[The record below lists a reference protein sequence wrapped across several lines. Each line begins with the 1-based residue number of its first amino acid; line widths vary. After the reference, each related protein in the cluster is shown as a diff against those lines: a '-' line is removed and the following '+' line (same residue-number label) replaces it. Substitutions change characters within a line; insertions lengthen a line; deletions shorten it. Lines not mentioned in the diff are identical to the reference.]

1 MEKQTMKSPSISLSD
16 ILNDVPFIIY
26 SPSLNLTQKDIY
38 KIYKD
43 SDNFSK
49 ALEDYEISKEKYK
62 IIIEDEDEDNDLK
75 IINFYKKDKLIES
88 QNKIL
93 KTPYE
98 IRFENINEIEEKIMY
113 IFKEEAYT
121 RLTFYLDEE
130 IDKYESIIE
139 SDKKK
144 YLLVKHRSFEISK
157 EIFKITLEKNNNLE
171 VLEDFQKKTIKLD
184 LKFLSSNYDTIFT
197 KTQKDEFI
205 FMLNEERINF
215 FNKLNDFIN
224 SKKLFYYITGSDGI
238 GKSLSLLYY
247 SSLRK
252 NKFLY
257 LNIKSYYNEAN
268 DFKFRNLF
276 YNDIQKLFLFQYPQE
291 SDEKINFSYYSY
303 IKSLEKNVKIENQNN
318 NDNIGKI
325 FKYILCFLKVYPI
338 YNYTIILDQYKS
350 DISDPNNAG
359 LNSIIEFIIKH
370 KDKCKIKLIISS
382 SVDNTSNKYVLLSNL
397 SKIYLNSN
405 QTDLYS
411 LLIDESLDNINIY
424 NNENISS
431 KTEEFS
437 EKDDVLDNKDDCI
450 FCENIFKGEK
460 AKREKD
466 LLNKKNCDYF
476 ISNSSSLIDKYHE
489 YTIKDYYFALANGKE
504 IFEKDFKE
512 NELIMVKMFSYN
524 LKYINKY
531 IDLKNNTKKNSG
543 ESDNDF
549 IKRVIQLFYEQVWE
563 KMKSKIKAF
572 YEELYKTNN
581 KDKQYSNYV
590 HMEFQSLC
598 KLRNFIFYE
607 KKFLITDLA
616 QQLLLFPMK
625 YLQIIINDYDKP
637 YFPLDTVHSN
647 YSFKL
652 EYNNDFTRIM
662 INRII
667 NELYKDITNITINS
681 FKGSAEGT
689 YLEIKI
695 DDLFRKKC
703 AFDLNDI
710 ESRYL
715 FSLVTNT
722 KNSEK
727 TVRKHRQE
735 EVKLLFFGDSN
746 YTNIL
751 IDDID
756 IDTINKIKKDHYILK
771 GNYYY
776 FSQVSLT
783 GKAFDMCVIVKEK
796 DNNYKLYLFQVS
808 KNKTVELGTY
818 MYYLLQAD
826 DVAKNLEK
834 LYGINITERHLI
846 FILPRFNYDNNF
858 LELLKKNNFYYIFF
872 DTYSNEF
879 YINESEKMNHFNF
892 PGSLLNIV
900 GLTDYKKINYNFIT
914 WENSMKAYINKKR
927 SNSKS
932 LYHIYINNFYSSNSD
947 HQIKL
952 DLKKINS
959 LLLEKVIC
967 VTKSIL
973 KFIGNCDINNIEEVQ
988 KIYNMIFIFKRN
1000 NNIYIYYKEE
1010 IYSLKKGKSSKYII
1024 QKINEDEKK
1033 NIFTEEQLDE
1043 NLLKKI
1049 PSKKKNLI
1057 KIELSD
1063 LFDKKNIKYNDK
1075 CFCYLVITKEKLT
1088 EFYNWWC

>member
-1 MEKQTMKSPSISLSD
+1 MEKKIIKSSSISLSN
-16 ILNDVPFIIY
+16 ILNHVHFIIY
-26 SPSLNLTQKDIY
+26 SPFLKLTQKDIY
-38 KIYKD
+38 SIYSESK
-43 SDNFSK
+43 SFSK
-49 ALEDYEISKEKYK
+49 ALENYKISNEKYK
-62 IIIEDEDEDNDLK
+62 IIFEDEDNDHK
-75 IINFYKKDKLIES
+75 KINFYKEDKLIES
-88 QNKIL
+88 QNNIL

-98 IRFENINEIEEKIMY
+98 IRFENINEIEEKIMH

-121 RLTFYLDEE
+121 RLTFYLDGEK
-130 IDKYESIIE
+130 DKYESIIE

-144 YLLVKHRSFEISK
+144 HLLVKKRSFEISK
-157 EIFKITLEKNNNLE
+157 EIFEITLEKNKNLKE
-171 VLEDFQKKTIKLD
+171 LEDFQQKTIKLD
-184 LKFLSSNYDTIFT
+184 LKYLSSNYDSIFT
-197 KTQKDEFI
+197 KSQKDEFI

-215 FNKLNDFIN
+215 FNKINEFIN
-224 SKKLFYYITGSDGI
+224 SNKLFYYITGSDGI
-238 GKSLSLLYY
+238 GKSISLLYY

-257 LNIKSYYNEAN
+257 LNIKSYNNEEN

-276 YNDIQKLFLFQYPQE
+276 YNDIQKLFLFQYPEQSIE
-291 SDEKINFSYYSY
+291 QINFSYLSY
-303 IKSLEKNVKIENQNN
+303 INSLEDNVKIEKQNN
-318 NDNIGKI
+318 KDNIGKI
-325 FKYILCFLKVYPI
+325 FIYILCFLKVYPI

-359 LNSIIEFIIKH
+359 LNSIIQFIINF
-370 KDKCKIKLIISS
+370 KDKCKLKLIISS
-382 SVDNTSNKYVLLSNL
+382 SVDNTSNKYVLLNNL

-405 QTDLYS
+405 QTDLSS
-411 LLIDESLDNINIY
+411 LLVDESLDNINIY

-437 EKDDVLDNKDDCI
+437 EKDDVLDNKDDCL
-450 FCENIFKGEK
+450 FCENIFKEEK
-460 AKREKD
+460 AKREKN
-466 LLNKKNCDYF
+466 LLNKKKGDYF
-476 ISNSSSLIDKYHE
+476 ISNSSCLIDKYHE

-504 IFEKDFKE
+504 IFKKKFLED
-512 NELIMVKMFSYN
+512 ELIMAKMFNYN

-531 IDLKNNTKKNSG
+531 FDLKKETKKNSG
-543 ESDNDF
+543 EGDNDF
-549 IKRVIQLFYEQVWE
+549 IKRVIHLFYQLISD
-563 KMKSKIKAF
+563 KMNSKIAVF
-572 YEELYKTNN
+572 YEELFKTNN

-637 YFPLDTVHSN
+637 YFPLDTVQSN

-652 EYNNDFTRIM
+652 EYNSDFTRII

-667 NELYKDITNITINS
+667 NELYKNITNVSINS

-689 YLEIKI
+689 YLELKI

-703 AFDLNDI
+703 AFDLNNI

-715 FSLVTNT
+715 FSLVANTNY
-722 KNSEK
+722 SEK
-727 TVRKHRQE
+727 TVQKHRQE
-735 EVKLLFFGDSN
+735 EVKLLFFGDNN

-756 IDTINKIKKDHYILK
+756 IDTIIKRKKDHYKLN

-808 KNKTVELGTY
+808 KSKNAELGTNI
-818 MYYLLQAD
+818 YYLLQAD
-826 DVAKNLEK
+826 DVAKKLDK
-834 LYGINITERHLI
+834 LYNINITERHLI
-846 FILPRFNYDNNF
+846 FILPKFNYDNNF

-872 DTYSNEF
+872 DTYTNEF
-879 YINESEKMNHFNF
+879 YNNESEKMNHFYF
-892 PGSLLNIV
+892 PDSLLNIV

-927 SNSKS
+927 SNNES
-932 LYHIYINNFYSSNSD
+932 LYRIYINNFYSSNSYQ
-947 HQIKL
+947 QIKL
-952 DLKKINS
+952 DLKQIKS
-959 LLLEKVIC
+959 LLLEKVIGDE
-967 VTKSIL
+967 KSIL

-1000 NNIYIYYKEE
+1000 NNIYIYHKEE
-1010 IYSLKKGKSSKYII
+1010 IYLLKKGKSSKYII
-1024 QKINEDEKK
+1024 QKTDKDEKK
-1033 NIFTEEQLDE
+1033 NIFTKEQLDE
-1043 NLLKKI
+1043 NPLKNI
-1049 PSKKKNLI
+1049 PSKKMNFI
-1057 KIELSD
+1057 KINLSD
-1063 LFDKKNIKYNDK
+1063 LIDNKNKKYNDK
-1075 CFCYLVITKEKLT
+1075 CFCYLVITADNLAA
-1088 EFYNWWC
+1088 FYNWWC